1 MLYSL
6 ACLGFIFLAGFQ
18 MYMQIG
24 WILQEKQT
32 TIL

>member
-1 MLYSL
+1 MLYY
-6 ACLGFIFLAGFQ
+6 LGFFFLTGFQ